1 MFKLLSEELH
11 KPVRRK
17 FPRRAVIVQ
26 GIDHVWS
33 CDLVEMQ
40 EWMNKNDGYKYMLNI
55 VDVLSKYAW
64 SVPLKNKTAE
74 TVVDAFQKVVTESK
88 RKPSH
93 VWVDEGGEFYNKL
106 MDKWLANNKINRYS
120 THGDHKSANV
130 ERFNRTLK
138 TLMWKRFTAENTRRW
153 IDMLPEILKKYN
165 TTVHSSTG
173 MTPDEASKKKNEKVV
188 WKTLYDYVKFVPN
201 SKAKFKIGDIVRV
214 SRWKGIFEKGFHP
227 NWSEQLYRI
236 DDVLLTNPITY
247 RIKDFD
253 DKFIEGTFY

>member
-11 KPVRRK
+11 KPVKLK

-26 GIDHVWS
+26 SIDHVWS

-74 TVVDAFQKVVTESK
+74 TVVDAFQKVITESK

-106 MDKWLANNKINRYS
+106 MDK
-120 THGDHKSANV
+120 
-130 ERFNRTLK
+130 
-138 TLMWKRFTAENTRRW
+138 
-153 IDMLPEILKKYN
+153 
-165 TTVHSSTG
+165 
-173 MTPDEASKKKNEKVV
+173 
-188 WKTLYDYVKFVPN
+188 
-201 SKAKFKIGDIVRV
+201 
-214 SRWKGIFEKGFHP
+214 
-227 NWSEQLYRI
+227 
-236 DDVLLTNPITY
+236 
-247 RIKDFD
+247 
-253 DKFIEGTFY
+253 